1 VEKDKMILLDS
12 NIFLEMFL
20 RQPKAAQCKDL
31 LDMVSEGA
39 LEAVV
44 TRFSVH
50 AIEAI
55 LGKAEFVSMFL
66 RNLETSTGLVV
77 YDTGNDDEIA
87 ATIVQQKTKLYFDD
101 ALQYFVAKKLAVDCI
116 VSFDKHFDG
125 LDIERT
131 EPGMLTGEGRRSAPG

>member
-1 VEKDKMILLDS
+1 MILLDT

-20 RQPKAAQCKDL
+20 RQSRAAQCKNL
-31 LDMVSEGA
+31 LDRISEGA

-50 AIEAI
+50 AIEAL
-55 LGKAEFVSMFL
+55 LGKAEIVSMFL
-66 RNLETSTGLVV
+66 RNLEASTGLMV

-87 ATIVQQKTKLYFDD
+87 TTVVQQKTKLDFDD
-101 ALQYFVAKKLAVDCI
+101 ALQYFVAKKLGADCI

-125 LDIERT
+125 LDIERK
-131 EPGMLTGEGRRSAPG
+131 EPRRLTDREG